1 MSTAKSDEIKVRVT
15 HDMKAAI
22 VRLASARGEGE
33 SVIVREAIKRYLHD
47 LEPLRETPPPYGGH
61 AVSKPEQPPQPPA
74 PDTKKSRGLPG
85 FAAALSLA
93 ALLLLAVGCAT
104 GPSLYERQ
112 LSEIETAYTAGQI
125 TAAQR
130 LELRLQAQQAAAARA
145 QADSAYWQNAG
156 ANANNAA
163 LQNFNSIRA
172 NQYNPYLKK

>member
-1 MSTAKSDEIKVRVT
+1 MSAAKSDEIKVRVT

-47 LEPLRETPPPYGGH
+47 LEPLRETPPPYGH
-61 AVSKPEQPPQPPA
+61 AATKAEPPA

-112 LSEIETAYTAGQI
+112 LAEIETAYTAGQI

-130 LELRLQAQQAAAARA
+130 LELRLQAQQAAAARD

-163 LQNFNSIRA
+163 INNFNSIRA

>member
-1 MSTAKSDEIKVRVT
+1 MKDETLYCRMT
-15 HDMKAAI
+15 PAMKRQLDQEAT
-22 VRLASARGEGE
+22 RRGESAS
-33 SVIVREAIKRYLHD
+33 SVVREALREYFERRTP
-47 LEPLRETPPPYGGH
+47 EPIRETPPPYGH
-61 AVSKPEQPPQPPA
+61 AATKAEPPA

-93 ALLLLAVGCAT
+93 AMLLLAGCAT

-112 LSEIETAYTAGQI
+112 LSEIETAFAAGQI

-145 QADSAYWQNAG
+145 QADAAYWQNAG

-163 LQNFNSIRA
+163 VQNFNTIRA

>member
-47 LEPLRETPPPYGGH
+47 LEPLRETPPPYGH
-61 AVSKPEQPPQPPA
+61 APTKPEPPPHPA
-74 PDTKKSRGLPG
+74 TPDTKKSRSLPG

-93 ALLLLAVGCAT
+93 AMLLLAGCAT

>member
-1 MSTAKSDEIKVRVT
+1 MKDETLYCRMT
-15 HDMKAAI
+15 PAMKRQLDQEAT
-22 VRLASARGEGE
+22 RRGESAS
-33 SVIVREAIKRYLHD
+33 SVVREALREYFERRTP
-47 LEPLRETPPPYGGH
+47 EPLCETPPPYGH
-61 AVSKPEQPPQPPA
+61 APTKPEPPPHPTT

-93 ALLLLAVGCAT
+93 ALLLLAAGCAT

-145 QADSAYWQNAG
+145 QADAAYWQNAG

-163 LQNFNSIRA
+163 LQNFNTIRA

>member
-1 MSTAKSDEIKVRVT
+1 MKDETLYCRMT
-15 HDMKAAI
+15 PAMKRQLDQEAT
-22 VRLASARGEGE
+22 RRGESAS
-33 SVIVREAIKRYLHD
+33 SVVREALREYFERRTP
-47 LEPLRETPPPYGGH
+47 EPLRETPPPYGGH
-61 AVSKPEQPPQPPA
+61 APTKPEPPPHPTT

-93 ALLLLAVGCAT
+93 ALLLLAGCAT

-163 LQNFNSIRA
+163 VQNFNTIRA

>member
-1 MSTAKSDEIKVRVT
+1 MKDETLYCRMT
-15 HDMKAAI
+15 PAMKRQLDQEAT
-22 VRLASARGEGE
+22 RRGESAS
-33 SVIVREAIKRYLHD
+33 SVVREALREYFERRTP
-47 LEPLRETPPPYGGH
+47 EPLRETPPPYGH
-61 AVSKPEQPPQPPA
+61 APTKPEPPPHPTT

-93 ALLLLAVGCAT
+93 AMLLLAGCAT

-163 LQNFNSIRA
+163 LQNFNTIRA

>member
-15 HDMKAAI
+15 HDMKTAI

-33 SVIVREAIKRYLHD
+33 SVIVREAIKRYLND
-47 LEPLRETPPPYGGH
+47 LEPLRETPPPYGH
-61 AVSKPEQPPQPPA
+61 APTKPEPPLHPPA

-93 ALLLLAVGCAT
+93 AMLLLAAGCAT

-130 LELRLQAQQAAAARA
+130 LELRLQAQQAEAARA
-145 QADSAYWQNAG
+145 QADAAYWQNAG

-163 LQNFNSIRA
+163 LQNFNTIRA

>member
-1 MSTAKSDEIKVRVT
+1 
-15 HDMKAAI
+15 MK
-22 VRLASARGEGE
+22 L
-33 SVIVREAIKRYLHD
+33 
-47 LEPLRETPPPYGGH
+47 
-61 AVSKPEQPPQPPA
+61 PA
-74 PDTKKSRGLPG
+74 L
-85 FAAALSLA
+85 L

-112 LSEIETAYTAGQI
+112 LSEIETAFAAGQI

>member
-47 LEPLRETPPPYGGH
+47 LEPLRETPPPYGN
-61 AVSKPEQPPQPPA
+61 AATKAEPPA

-93 ALLLLAVGCAT
+93 AMLLLAAGCST

-130 LELRLQAQQAAAARA
+130 LELRLQAKQAAAARV
-145 QADSAYWQNAG
+145 QADAAYWQNAG

-163 LQNFNSIRA
+163 IQNFNTIRA

>member
-1 MSTAKSDEIKVRVT
+1 MKDETLYCRMT
-15 HDMKAAI
+15 PAMKRQLDQEAE
-22 VRLASARGEGE
+22 RRGESAS
-33 SVIVREAIKRYLHD
+33 SVVREALREYFERRTP
-47 LEPLRETPPPYGGH
+47 EPLRETPPPYGH
-61 AVSKPEQPPQPPA
+61 AATKPEPPPHPTT

-93 ALLLLAVGCAT
+93 AMLLLAVGCAT

-112 LSEIETAYTAGQI
+112 LSEIETAFAAGQI

-130 LELRLQAQQAAAARA
+130 LELRLQAQQAAAARD

>member
-1 MSTAKSDEIKVRVT
+1 MKDETLYCRMT
-15 HDMKAAI
+15 PAMKRQLDQEAE
-22 VRLASARGEGE
+22 RRGESAS
-33 SVIVREAIKRYLHD
+33 SVVREALREYFERRTP
-47 LEPLRETPPPYGGH
+47 EPLLETPPPYGGH
-61 AVSKPEQPPQPPA
+61 AATKAEPPT

-93 ALLLLAVGCAT
+93 AMLLLAGCAT

-112 LSEIETAYTAGQI
+112 LCEIETAFAAGQI

-163 LQNFNSIRA
+163 LQNFNTIRA

>member
-47 LEPLRETPPPYGGH
+47 LEPLRETPPPYGH
-61 AVSKPEQPPQPPA
+61 AATKAEPPA

-93 ALLLLAVGCAT
+93 AMLLLAAGCAT

-112 LSEIETAYTAGQI
+112 LSEIETAFAAGQI

-130 LELRLQAQQAAAARA
+130 LELRLQAQQAEAARA
-145 QADSAYWQNAG
+145 QADATYWQNAG

-163 LQNFNSIRA
+163 VQNFNTIRA

>member
-1 MSTAKSDEIKVRVT
+1 MKDETLYCRMT
-15 HDMKAAI
+15 PAMKRQLDQEAT
-22 VRLASARGEGE
+22 RRGESAS
-33 SVIVREAIKRYLHD
+33 SVVREALREYFERRTP
-47 LEPLRETPPPYGGH
+47 EPLRETPPPYNH
-61 AVSKPEQPPQPPA
+61 AATKAEPPA

-112 LSEIETAYTAGQI
+112 ISEIETAYTAGQI

-172 NQYNPYLKK
+172 NQYNPYIKK